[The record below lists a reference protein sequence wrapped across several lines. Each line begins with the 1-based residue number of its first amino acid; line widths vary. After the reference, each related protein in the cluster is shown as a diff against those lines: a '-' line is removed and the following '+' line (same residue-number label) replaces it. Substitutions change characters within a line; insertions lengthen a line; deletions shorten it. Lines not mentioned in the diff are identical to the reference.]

1 VEASQPWPAVDIDA
15 VAATPHLTV
24 MNGNANAHAHAL
36 PLPLPRGIASEAGV
50 DRLRGHIAW
59 DAFLPERA
67 SSTSWAIQQVAK
79 RALDIVVSL
88 TLLTLLS
95 PLFVLVAVLVKL
107 TSRGPALYEFRVLG
121 KNARP
126 FVAYKFRTMVEN
138 ADDLKPALLSHNEM
152 QGPAFKMRNDPRI
165 TPLGRWLRKLSIDEL
180 PQLWSVLVGDMSLV
194 GPRPP
199 FADEFVQYKS
209 WQWGRLAVTPGI
221 TCIWQVTG
229 RSDIRDFDDWAA
241 LDAEYIKT
249 WSLGLDLK
257 ILLMTIPAVLRGRG
271 AY

>member
-1 VEASQPWPAVDIDA
+1 MEASQPWPVEAVDA
-15 VAATPHLTV
+15 VAQTPHLTV
-24 MNGNANAHAHAL
+24 IGGGAHA
-36 PLPLPRGIASEAGV
+36 PTIPLPRSGASAARVE
-50 DRLRGHIAW
+50 RLRTQIEW
-59 DAFLPERA
+59 DSFLPARA
-67 SSTSWAIQQVAK
+67 WSHGWVVQQTAK
-79 RALDIVVSL
+79 RAFDMVVSL
-88 TLLTLLS
+88 ALLTLLS
-95 PLFVLVAVLVKL
+95 PLFLVVAVLVKL
-107 TSRGPALYEFRVLG
+107 TSRGSVFYEFRVLG

-138 ADDLKPALLSHNEM
+138 ADDLKPSLMRHNEM
-152 QGPAFKMRNDPRI
+152 RGPAFKMRNDPRI

-241 LDAEYIKT
+241 LDAEYIKN
-249 WSLGLDLK
+249 WSLWLDFK
-257 ILLMTIPAVLRGRG
+257 ILLMTIPAVLRAKG

>member
-1 VEASQPWPAVDIDA
+1 MEASQPWPVDVDA
-15 VAATPHLTV
+15 VATAPHLTV
-24 MNGNANAHAHAL
+24 LSGSAYAPTIPLAHDA
-36 PLPLPRGIASEAGV
+36 PSGTRVE
-50 DRLRGHIAW
+50 RLRSQIDWEG
-59 DAFLPERA
+59 FLPASA
-67 SSTSWAIQQVAK
+67 SSPIWLVQQLAK
-79 RALDIVVSL
+79 RAFDVLISF
-88 TLLTLLS
+88 TLLTALG
-95 PLFVLVAVLVKL
+95 PLFLVIAALVKL
-107 TSRGPALYEFRVLG
+107 TSRGPVFYEFRVLG
-121 KNARP
+121 KHARP

-138 ADDLKPALLSHNEM
+138 ADDLKPALLRHNEM
-152 QGPAFKMRNDPRI
+152 RGPAFKMRNDPRI

-249 WSLGLDLK
+249 WNLWLDIK
-257 ILLMTIPAVLRGRG
+257 ILLMTIPAVLRGKG